1 MFLYGNLKIGSLE
14 FWHDLHEVKLYRS
27 YNFIFLFISKDKLK
41 KPERPT
47 IKSGLKLR
55 VEKSVD
61 FRPIQYSVI
70 YDFHASKV
78 NALSTRAHQELRT
91 AYFCTFGIFLEISFL
106 SWLLK
111 YGGSCLSVA
120 EGEIVTADENG
131 TDEDGWL
138 AVRKNDQ
145 RGKVPKSYLQ
155 PHGIMNV

>member
-1 MFLYGNLKIGSLE
+1 MMSDFILLTRHHNLKLVANINSAISCSSAEFCILMFLYRNLKIGSLV

-78 NALSTRAHQELRT
+78 NTLSTRAHQDIYGRPIPFFAPCRHHRRNLIFELRT
-91 AYFCTFGIFLEISFL
+91 AYFSM
-106 SWLLK
+106 
-111 YGGSCLSVA
+111 
-120 EGEIVTADENG
+120 
-131 TDEDGWL
+131 EDL
-138 AVRKNDQ
+138 A
-145 RGKVPKSYLQ
+145 
-155 PHGIMNV
+155 